1 MIEIF
6 FYQNIVNKISSDDLK
21 YQMADAVIK
30 EFSEIGLF
38 TLTIVPGS
46 AKDEQCRPKYSLV
59 AYFFQNS
66 LVQRF
71 FHDTKNRN

>member
-1 MIEIF
+1 MIKIF
-6 FYQNIVNKISSDDLK
+6 LYQNIVNKIRTNDLK

-46 AKDEQCRPKYSLV
+46 AKDEQRQPKYSLV

-66 LVQRF
+66 SVQRC